1 MHCAVYFSSWRL
13 KLRRIKK
20 KVGEDLT
27 ESNIAKVIKLLNP
40 STSEKPITK
49 KEACDLLKISYNTQ
63 RLQSIIE
70 SHNEKLE
77 FRATRRKQKRGRPAS
92 ADEISEAVRAHL
104 RGDPITDIASR
115 LYRSVPFVRSIIEAV
130 GVPTRGANAEE
141 RYAVGIIPDK
151 CVAEEFEEGEIVWS
165 AVDHAS
171 ATILH
176 QNKNIDYQSKY
187 GCKCYSIYVHESS
200 EEYEAYGPGYY
211 SSALAYDLGGL
222 KHLQEYN
229 IDLKNIS

>member
-1 MHCAVYFSSWRL
+1 MRRL
-13 KLRRIKK
+13 RKK
-20 KVGEDLT
+20 AGEDLT
-27 ESNIAKVIKLLNP
+27 DSTIAKVIKLLNP

-63 RLQSIIE
+63 RLQTIIE
-70 SHNEKLE
+70 GYNERIE
-77 FRATRRKQKRGRPAS
+77 FRATRKKQKRGRPAS

-104 RGDPITDIASR
+104 RGDPITDIASG
-115 LYRSVPFVRSIIEAV
+115 LYRSVPFVRSIIETV

-151 CVAEEFEEGEIVWS
+151 CVAEEFDEGEVVWS
-165 AVDHAS
+165 AADHAS
-171 ATILH
+171 ATVLH

-211 SSALAYDLGGL
+211 SSALAYDLGSL
-222 KHLQEYN
+222 KHLQEYD